1 MWLENK
7 YKASVNEYME
17 SKQMNILPGCV
28 KKKSSVLKYLF
39 PSFTTVTGITKG
51 YCKLE
56 DTGLTVF

>member
-28 KKKSSVLKYLF
+28 KKKKQRPEISISIFHY
-39 PSFTTVTGITKG
+39 SHR
-51 YCKLE
+51 YY
-56 DTGLTVF
+56 